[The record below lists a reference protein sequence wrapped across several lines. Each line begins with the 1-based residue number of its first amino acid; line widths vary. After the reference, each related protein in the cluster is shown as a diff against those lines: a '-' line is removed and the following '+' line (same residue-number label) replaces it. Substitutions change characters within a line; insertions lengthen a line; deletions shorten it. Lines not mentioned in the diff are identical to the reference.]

1 MFIIIKKKDYKMK
14 LLLKT
19 VLTLFI
25 IFTTMLLI
33 IKFSGLLSVEEIKQ
47 IFANLKSQPSYILG
61 SLIVILLFIDL
72 FIAVPTMT
80 IILLAGYFI
89 GFELALFYT
98 FIGLLSASLTGYFLS
113 KKYGEKV
120 LDKLSSKES
129 QKLEMKEL
137 FNKHGVLVLVLSR
150 AVPMLPE
157 VSSCLAGVCNMSL
170 KRFIIAWLIATLPYI
185 TVITYAGSISNFDNP
200 IPAIIAAVSITI
212 ILWIM
217 WFIFIKIDRIRN
229 RGC

>member
-1 MFIIIKKKDYKMK
+1 
-14 LLLKT
+14 
-19 VLTLFI
+19 
-25 IFTTMLLI
+25 
-33 IKFSGLLSVEEIKQ
+33 
-47 IFANLKSQPSYILG
+47 
-61 SLIVILLFIDL
+61 
-72 FIAVPTMT
+72 
-80 IILLAGYFI
+80 
-89 GFELALFYT
+89 
-98 FIGLLSASLTGYFLS
+98 
-113 KKYGEKV
+113 
-120 LDKLSSKES
+120 
-129 QKLEMKEL
+129 MKEL